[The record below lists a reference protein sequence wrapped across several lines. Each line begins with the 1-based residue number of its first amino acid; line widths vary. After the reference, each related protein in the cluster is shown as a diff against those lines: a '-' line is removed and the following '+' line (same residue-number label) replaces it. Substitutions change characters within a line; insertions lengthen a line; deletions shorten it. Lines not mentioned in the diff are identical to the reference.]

1 MQDTNANARLD
12 GRAKSGG
19 FRPAKGK
26 ATFRHL
32 VIYLLYIGVVLVVG
46 ARLGAFQKQS
56 LPPPEVLPMMR
67 PIATATLPNVPAQ
80 INQLPTGILAFDG
93 ELKQSSVRQGE
104 AEAHFVFNLT
114 NVSKKPVVIDAVQTS
129 CGCTAAQL
137 PQSPWTLKPR
147 EHGQIHVTVNLPPIV
162 EKTTKEITVITPE
175 GVKTLKVEATILA
188 ATNSLQVVQP
198 AMR

>member
-1 MQDTNANARLD
+1 MQEKNRNLRFD
-12 GRAKSGG
+12 GGAKSGG

-32 VIYLLYIGVVLVVG
+32 VIYLLYIGVVLVIG
-46 ARLGAFQKQS
+46 ARLGAFPRRS
-56 LPPPEVLPMMR
+56 LPPPKVLPMMR
-67 PIATATLPNVPAQ
+67 PIATATLPNPPAQ
-80 INQLPTGILAFDG
+80 INQLPTGILAFDA
-93 ELKQSSVRQGE
+93 ELKQASVPKGE
-104 AEAHFVFNLT
+104 AQAHFVFNLT
-114 NVSKKPVVIDAVQTS
+114 NVSKQPVIIDAVQTS

-147 EHGQIHVTVNLPPIV
+147 EHGQIQVTVNLPPSV

-175 GVKTLKVEATILA
+175 GVKTLKVEATISA